1 MALSPTGQ
9 RLDWDFD
16 WNSDALEVLLVEDGQ
31 NAVTTATEHESVSAH
46 SPVYSPFSDGS
57 TDSGVAAGALL
68 SEEDE
73 LLAGLFGPD
82 FPLFSEPCE
91 PAPQS
96 PPDTTSSEVPSSPSP
111 QSDITTTAVV
121 RPSLSRA
128 AKSTNPL
135 TLAPTRQKRR
145 MYEFDFDTDPE
156 PITSRNGKKLTPDQL
171 DRNRKNA
178 EAARQNRQ
186 RKKKYLEEMEK
197 DRVTAKADNVILRTK
212 CAELQAKNKKLENE
226 VDYLR
231 SVLANQ
237 STLASLI
244 KNIPGTPGVNLTT
257 SFSRKRPNETTGE
270 SSSSASPAKRAKRGS
285 ESNAPKSGGVCL
297 HVSKGAVSLE
307 FCAQCSQQAVQ
318 S

>member
-1 MALSPTGQ
+1 MTATSMALSPTGQ
-9 RLDWDFD
+9 PLDWDFD
-16 WNSDALEVLLVEDGQ
+16 WNSDTLEVLLSEDGQ

-46 SPVYSPFSDGS
+46 SPIYSPFSDGS
-57 TDSGVAAGALL
+57 TDSGIAAGALF

-82 FPLFSEPCE
+82 FPFLSKPRD

-96 PPDTTSSEVPSSPSP
+96 PPDTTSSEVPAP
-111 QSDITTTAVV
+111 QSDTTTAVV

-128 AKSTNPL
+128 AKSAKPL
-135 TLAPTRQKRR
+135 ALAPTRRKQT
-145 MYEFDFDTDPE
+145 MYEFDFDTE
-156 PITSRNGKKLTPDQL
+156 PITSGDSQKLTPDQL
-171 DRNRKNA
+171 ERNRRNA

-186 RKKKYLEEMEK
+186 RKKKYYEEMEK
-197 DRVTAKADNVILRTK
+197 DRATAKADNVILRTK
-212 CAELQAKNKKLENE
+212 CAELQAKNRKLENE
-226 VDYLR
+226 VDYLK

-270 SSSSASPAKRAKRGS
+270 SSSSSPPKRAKRGS